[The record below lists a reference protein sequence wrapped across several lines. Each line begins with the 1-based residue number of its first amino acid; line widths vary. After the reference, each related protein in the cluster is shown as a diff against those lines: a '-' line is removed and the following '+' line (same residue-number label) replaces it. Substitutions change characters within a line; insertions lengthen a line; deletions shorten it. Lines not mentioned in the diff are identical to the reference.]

1 MRIRRAYRR
10 RSEGFLRAGKAA
22 ARVEQPSQ
30 YPRRVKGRCAMINEA
45 NTGFMLLAASLVML
59 MTPGL
64 AFFYGGLV
72 GRSNTLTIMIQSFAS
87 MGITTVLW
95 WAIGYS
101 LCFSGGADGIYGN
114 FHLAFLKG
122 VTPDSIYGPSR
133 IPLVVLIAYQMMFA
147 IITPALITGAFTN
160 RVSFK
165 AYLIFLVV
173 WQLFVYYPFV
183 HMIWG
188 NGVLAQ
194 WGVRDFAGGIVVHA
208 SAGWAALA
216 SVLYVGKRKFV
227 DTPHNIPFIAL
238 GTGLLWFGWYG
249 FNAGSELKVDGI
261 TAQAFLN
268 TDIAASFAATTWL
281 FVEWWH
287 ARKPHFVGLLTG
299 AVAGLATIT
308 PAAGYVPIYASA
320 VIGVV
325 AGGVCYGAV
334 LLKNRLRWDD
344 ALDVWGVHGVG
355 GSLGI
360 LLLGVFASTAINPAG
375 GVGLIHGSGSFFGK
389 QLVADV
395 ACSAYAFVFTYV
407 MLKVINQI
415 TPVRVG
421 EAAEM
426 GLDEAMHGETAY
438 EDPKPVGGV
447 APAL

>member
-1 MRIRRAYRR
+1 MFN
-10 RSEGFLRAGKAA
+10 G
-22 ARVEQPSQ
+22 
-30 YPRRVKGRCAMINEA
+30 A

-95 WAIGYS
+95 WLVGYS
-101 LCFSGGADGIYGN
+101 LCFSGGSNGIYGN
-114 FHLAFLKG
+114 FHLAFLRH
-122 VTPDSIYGPSR
+122 VSPHSLYAPSG

-160 RVSFK
+160 RVTFK

-173 WQLFVYYPFV
+173 WQLFVYFPFV

-188 NGVLAQ
+188 NGMLAH

-216 SVLYVGKRKFV
+216 SVLYVGRRKII

-249 FNAGSELKVDGI
+249 FNAGSELKVDDI
-261 TAQAFLN
+261 TATAFLN
-268 TDIAASFAATTWL
+268 TDLAASFAATTWL

-287 ARKPHFVGLLTG
+287 AKKPHFVGLLTG

-308 PAAGYVPIYASA
+308 PAAGYVPIYASV
-320 VIGVV
+320 VIGIV
-325 AGGVCYGAV
+325 AGIVCYYAV
-334 LLKNRLRWDD
+334 QLKNRLNWDD
-344 ALDVWGVHGVG
+344 ALDVWGVHGMG
-355 GSLGI
+355 GLLGI
-360 LLLGVFASTAINPAG
+360 VLLGVFAGTAINPSGAQG
-375 GVGLIHGSGSFFGK
+375 LVHGTGTFFFKELAAGVGASL
-389 QLVADV
+389 
-395 ACSAYAFVFTYV
+395 YAFGFTYV
-407 MLKVINQI
+407 MLMVIDRI
-415 TPVRVG
+415 TPVRVS
-421 EAAEM
+421 EVSEQ
-426 GLDEAMHGETAY
+426 GLDEAMHGENAY
-438 EDPKPVGGV
+438 RLDEELAVQ
-447 APAL
+447 A

>member
-1 MRIRRAYRR
+1 
-10 RSEGFLRAGKAA
+10 
-22 ARVEQPSQ
+22 V
-30 YPRRVKGRCAMINEA
+30 INGA
-45 NTGFMLLAASLVML
+45 NTAFMLLAASLVML

-95 WAIGYS
+95 WLVGYS

-114 FHLAFLKG
+114 FHLAFLRH
-122 VTPDSIYGPSR
+122 VTPLSMYKPSG

-160 RVSFK
+160 RVTFK
-165 AYLIFLVV
+165 TFLIFLVV

-188 NGVLAQ
+188 GGALAQ

-208 SAGWAALA
+208 SAGFAALA
-216 SVLYVGKRKFV
+216 SVLYVGRRKFF

-249 FNAGSELKVDGI
+249 FNAGSELKVDHI
-261 TAQAFLN
+261 TALAFLN
-268 TDIAASFAATTWL
+268 TDLAASFAATTWL
-281 FVEWWH
+281 FVEWRN
-287 ARKPHFVGLLTG
+287 AKKPHFVGLLTG

-308 PAAGYVPIYASA
+308 PAAGFVPIYASV
-320 VIGVV
+320 VIGIV
-325 AGGVCYGAV
+325 AGLVCYYAIQ
-334 LLKNRLRWDD
+334 LKNRLRWDD

-355 GSLGI
+355 GLLGI
-360 LLLGVFASTAINPAG
+360 VLLGVFGSLAINPAG
-375 GVGLIHGSGSFFGK
+375 GSGLIHGSATFFIK
-389 QLVADV
+389 QVVAGV
-395 ACSAYAFVFTYV
+395 GCSLYAFAFTYA
-407 MLKVINQI
+407 MLKVIDLV

-421 EAAEM
+421 EEAER
-426 GLDEAMHGETAY
+426 GLDAAMHGESAY
-438 EDPKPVGGV
+438 QLDQELPSPGSAAPV
-447 APAL
+447 L